1 MGQES
6 IAAVVVTY
14 NRSELLM
21 KCLESIVN
29 QTCLPDALY
38 IIDNRSTDGTRDILR
53 NAGFIKDQEPVS
65 SDIGDTYRTDYRAAK
80 GIIFVNYVYKNENDG
95 GAGGFYTG
103 MVMAYEAGYDW
114 LWMMDDDGYA
124 DSNQL
129 LELIDK
135 SHKYGLDYANAL
147 VLWNQNPTYLAFNL
161 GKYKAASELAGKEC
175 CEGVNPFNGT
185 FIHRPVIAKV
195 GFVKK
200 ELFIWGDE
208 MDYLY
213 RVQSNHFKLG
223 TICTA
228 IHYHPL
234 PKGRSLNVI
243 PFIKQYQVALPD
255 IKWARILYR
264 NIGYLYKTYFPTQ
277 YWKLVCMYTIAYVWH
292 FKFKALYKFY
302 IWSTRGRKN
311 DFTSKCL

>member
-53 NAGFIKDQEPVS
+53 NAGFINEQEPVS
-65 SDIGDTYRTDYRAAK
+65 SDIGDSYRTDYCIAK
-80 GIIFVNYVYKNENDG
+80 GTILVNYVYKNENDG
-95 GAGGFYTG
+95 GAGGFYAG
-103 MVMAYEAGYDW
+103 MVMAYKAGYDW

-129 LELIDK
+129 LELVDK
-135 SHKYGLDYANAL
+135 SRKYGLDYANAL
-147 VLWNQNPTYLAFNL
+147 VLWNKNPDYLAFSL
-161 GKYKAASELAGKEC
+161 GIYKLKAELVGKEC
-175 CEGVNPFNGT
+175 CEGANPFNGT

-208 MDYLY
+208 TDYLY

-234 PKGRSLNVI
+234 SKGVSLNVI
-243 PFIKQYQVALPD
+243 PFINQYHVALPNKKRAH
-255 IKWARILYR
+255 IFYR
-264 NIGYLYKTYFPTQ
+264 NLGYLYKTYFPEQ
-277 YWKLVCMYTIAYVWH
+277 YWKLICLYTIAYGWR
-292 FKFKALYKFY
+292 FKFGELFRFY
-302 IWSTRGRKN
+302 VWYARGGKN
-311 DFTSKCL
+311 DFAAL